1 MDRVDFEFEEFLI
14 SETIRA
20 ALHRPNLVVRALQG
34 RNGQV
39 AIILKYTHSHAAP
52 RRGITNLW
60 PGSVLLSED
69 F

>member
-14 SETIRA
+14 SEA
-20 ALHRPNLVVRALQG
+20 LCSVLHRPNLVVRALQG
-34 RNGQV
+34 SNGQV
-39 AIILKYTHSHAAP
+39 AIILKYTDSHAVP